1 MDALA
6 WLETSQLST
15 WLRESETIWA
25 LPTVLT
31 VHTIGLG
38 LLVGTSWV
46 VDLRLLGVARAIPLG
61 PLRPCFVVMWIGF
74 WMNALTGLLLFSA
87 DATGKGTSPT
97 FLVKMLCV
105 ALGVVTIVL
114 LKRTLD
120 GQDAD
125 AAPVSGT
132 TKLLALASLVAWTMA
147 LITGRL
153 LAYRVAFEG

>member
-1 MDALA
+1 MDTLA
-6 WLETSQLST
+6 WLEMSQLST
-15 WLRESETIWA
+15 WLRESESIWA

-38 LLVGTSWV
+38 LLVGTIWV

-61 PLRPCFVVMWIGF
+61 PLRPCFLVMWTGF
-74 WMNALTGLLLFSA
+74 WINAVTGLLLFSA

-105 ALGVVTIVL
+105 VFGVVTIVL

-120 GQDAD
+120 GQHAD
-125 AAPVSGT
+125 TAPASGT
-132 TKLLALASLVAWTMA
+132 TKLLAVASLVAWTVA
-147 LITGRL
+147 IITGRL
-153 LAYRVAFEG
+153 LAYRIGS